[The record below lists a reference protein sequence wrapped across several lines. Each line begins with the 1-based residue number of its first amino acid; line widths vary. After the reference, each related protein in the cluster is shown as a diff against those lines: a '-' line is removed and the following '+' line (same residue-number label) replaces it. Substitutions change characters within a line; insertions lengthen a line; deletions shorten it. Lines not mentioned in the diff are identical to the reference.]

1 MKLSLRCKGHT
12 QQQKMKF
19 YAVIGGWDYE
29 GENFDS
35 LRLFD
40 DLIHAQQYKEQLVE
54 EYDYVILDIKVIE
67 DVKV

>member
-1 MKLSLRCKGHT
+1 
-12 QQQKMKF
+12 MKF

-29 GENFDS
+29 GEHFDS

-40 DLIHAQQYKEQLVE
+40 DLIHAQQYREKLVE
-54 EYDYVILDIKVIE
+54 EYDYVILDLKVIE

>member
-1 MKLSLRCKGHT
+1 
-12 QQQKMKF
+12 MKF

-29 GENFDS
+29 GEHFES
-35 LRLFD
+35 LRLFN
-40 DLIHAQQYKEQLVE
+40 DLLHAEEYKEQLAE